1 MYKKIKIYFIE
12 SSFDHNGNDLD
23 NPIIGGSEKTTIN
36 ISYEL
41 AKNQNYEI
49 KVFNNT
55 TNPKY
60 INNVEWI
67 NIAEVNKYNDP
78 DYVIAKA
85 DANLFYKLS
94 CKNNFL
100 WSHSIQTIEKFI
112 RKKQFK
118 PFLKFKPKLILE
130 GQYHYNKRSFFTSPF
145 GKTILEI
152 APDYDFLKTPVDEN
166 YIPKPDAIFTTKSD
180 RNIEI
185 LMKAWSKIFEYNQN
199 SRLYINP
206 PYKLKSNQIGKNII
220 LRSKGD
226 KFDLINDLK
235 KSRIFLTPG
244 HKTEV
249 FCLAAEEA
257 RELCVPIVT
266 MGKGCLYEKVIHGK
280 TGYIAKNINEFIDY
294 AIKILNDDN
303 LYMYLKKN
311 IFKLRGIK
319 NYQNVKNNFVN
330 ILKI

>member
-67 NIAEVNKYNDP
+67 NITEVNKYNDP

-118 PFLKFKPKLILE
+118 PFFKFKPKLILE

-206 PYKLKSNQIGKNII
+206 PYKLKSNQIDKNII

-311 IFKLRGIK
+311 LLKLRGIK